1 MPRDN
6 RDHFQEVVAR
16 VTDRRARA
24 ELWSLVLT
32 AVAIPNLVR
41 RHGAG
46 WHVLV
51 PEDQLDNSSRELALF
66 DLENTNWPP
75 PATALAATTP
85 LSGHFPLVVF
95 LLGCLMVFHGITGDW
110 GTDNHWFAAGAVAG
124 RAVLENGEW
133 WRLVTGLTLHHD
145 PVHLLGNVMIGGFL
159 LLFLCGRLGVGLG
172 WTLSLL
178 AGVLGNGLNVCWKGQ
193 NQLSVGYSTA
203 VFGTV
208 GILCGLEMK
217 RGGAVKQLVVPLGA
231 GLGLLAM
238 LGTEGQQTDIGA
250 HWWGLLVGLV
260 LGLGAAHWT
269 GLRVWGRRPR
279 AAAGLILAG
288 LALVLGCWAVAL
300 AI

>member
-1 MPRDN
+1 MPQDN
-6 RDHFQEVVAR
+6 SDHFEEVVAR
-16 VTDRRARA
+16 VTDRRSRA
-24 ELWSLVLT
+24 ELWSLVLS
-32 AVAIPNLVR
+32 AVAIPSLIE

-51 PEDQLDNSSRELALF
+51 PEDQLDRSSRELALF
-66 DLENTNWPP
+66 DLENIDWPP
-75 PATALAATTP
+75 PARPLGETTP
-85 LSGHFPLVVF
+85 LAGHFPLVVV

-110 GTDNHWFAAGAVAG
+110 TADNHWFAVGAVSG

-159 LLFLCGRLGVGLG
+159 LLFLGGRLGVGLG
-172 WTLSLL
+172 WSLSLL
-178 AGVLGNGLNVCWKGQ
+178 AGVLGNAFNVFYKGYDH
-193 NQLSVGYSTA
+193 LAVGYSTA

-217 RGGAVKQLVVPLGA
+217 RGGALKQLVVPLGA

-238 LGTEGQQTDIGA
+238 LGTEGQRTDVGA

-260 LGLGAAHWT
+260 LGLAAAHSAC
-269 GLRVWGRRPR
+269 LRSWGRRVR
-279 AAAGLILAG
+279 VAAGLILAG
-288 LALVLGCWAVAL
+288 LGLVLGCWVVAL
-300 AI
+300 SG